1 MTIPFTNI
9 PSNLRTPLF
18 FAEFDNSQA
27 NTASTTQRTL
37 IIGQTLPESTLPAN
51 VPLLVSSTAT
61 TAALAGAGSMLHG
74 QIAAYLANDTAGEVY
89 LLPLNDADSMT
100 AAIGKITVTTPAA
113 ATGVISLYIGG
124 IRVQTTV
131 VATDDVNTI
140 AAALAAAIEGKPDLP
155 VSVVH
160 TGEMVSEGAVVVLAA
175 KNKGVHGNDIDLRLN
190 YLGSAGGESTPDSLV
205 LTLTPMA
212 GGTGAPDLAG
222 GLANLQDR
230 TFGFIINP
238 YTDTVSLDALKAF
251 LSDSTGRWS
260 YSQQLYGHSFAA
272 QSGTYGQ
279 LTAAGELRNDQ
290 HASLLGIHHSPTPA
304 HIWSAAYVGA
314 IAQSLRNDPGRPLQ
328 TLAVNGVLAPP
339 LSSRFTLTERNNLL
353 HSGISTVTVA
363 DDGTVQVENIIT
375 TYQTNKYGAE
385 DDSYLQIETLFLLMF
400 VTRYLRT
407 QVTSKFARMKL
418 AADGT
423 RFAAGSAII
432 TPNVIRA
439 ELIAQYQT
447 LEFNGYVQD
456 AKGFARG
463 LIVEKSA
470 SNPNRVDVLWTGVLI
485 NQLRIFAVLNQFRLQ
500 ATA

>member
-1 MTIPFTNI
+1 MTIPFTHI

-27 NTASTTQRTL
+27 NTATTTQRTL
-37 IIGQTLPESTLPAN
+37 IIGQMLNAGTLPAD
-51 VPLLVSSTAT
+51 VPVLVSSVAT
-61 TAALAGAGSMLHG
+61 VAGQCGAGSMLHG
-74 QIAAYLANDTAGEVY
+74 QMAAYLANDIAGEIY
-89 LLPLNDADSMT
+89 ILPLADTEAMV
-100 AAIGKITVTTPAA
+100 AATGKITVTTQAS
-113 ATGVISLYIGG
+113 ATGVISLYIAG
-124 IRVQTTV
+124 IRVQVAV
-131 VATDDVNTI
+131 VATDEVAAVATALTAAINTTTSLPVT
-140 AAALAAAIEGKPDLP
+140 AAAVD
-155 VSVVH
+155 
-160 TGEMVSEGAVVVLAA
+160 AVITLTA
-175 KNKGVHGNDIDLRLN
+175 KNKGAHGNTIDLRLN
-190 YLGSAGGESTPDSLV
+190 YLGSAGGETTPDSLV
-205 LTLTPMA
+205 LAFTPMA
-212 GGTGAPDLAG
+212 GGAGAPELDDA
-222 GLANLQDR
+222 LANLQDR
-230 TFGFIINP
+230 TFDFIINP
-238 YTDTVSLDALKAF
+238 YTDTASLNKIKDF

-260 YSQQLYGHSFAA
+260 YAEQLYGHSFAA

-290 HASLLGIHHSPTPA
+290 HASLLGVNGSPTPSY
-304 HIWSAAYVGA
+304 IWSAAYVGA

-328 TLAVNGVLAPP
+328 TLTISGVLAPP
-339 LSSRFTLTERNNLL
+339 LASRFTLTERNNLL
-353 HSGISTVTVA
+353 HSGISTVTTA

-375 TYQTNKYGAE
+375 TYQKNKYGAE

-400 VTRYLRT
+400 VTRFLRT

-423 RFAAGSAII
+423 RFAPGSAII

-456 AKGFARG
+456 GKGFAKG

-500 ATA
+500 ASA

>member
-27 NTASTTQRTL
+27 NTATTTQRTL
-37 IIGQTLPESTLPAN
+37 IIGQMLDSSTLPAD
-51 VPLLVSSTAT
+51 VPVLVSSVAT
-61 TAALAGAGSMLHG
+61 VAGQCGAGSMLHG
-74 QIAAYLANDTAGEVY
+74 QMAAYLANDTAGEIY
-89 LLPLNDADSMT
+89 ILPLSDADSMV
-100 AAIGKITVTTPAA
+100 AAIGKITVTTPAS

-124 IRVQTTV
+124 IRVQVAV

-140 AAALAAAIEGKPDLP
+140 AAALASAIEGRPELP
-155 VSVVH
+155 ITVVH
-160 TGEMVSEGAVVVLAA
+160 TGEMVSEGAVVVLSA
-175 KNKGVHGNDIDLRLN
+175 KNKGAHGNTIDLRLN
-190 YLGSAGGESTPDSLV
+190 YLGSAGGETTPDSLV

-212 GGTGAPDLAG
+212 GGAGAPELDDA
-222 GLANLQDR
+222 LANLQDR
-230 TFGFIINP
+230 TFDFIINP
-238 YTDTVSLDALKAF
+238 YTDTASLNKIKEF

-260 YSQQLYGHSFAA
+260 YAEQLYGHSFAA

-290 HASLLGIHHSPTPA
+290 HASLLGVNGSPTPS

-328 TLAVNGVLAPP
+328 TLAISGVLAPP
-339 LSSRFTLTERNNLL
+339 LASRFTLTERNNLL
-353 HSGISTVTVA
+353 HSGISTVTTA

-375 TYQTNKYGAE
+375 TYQKNKYGAE

-400 VTRYLRT
+400 VTRFLRT

-423 RFAAGSAII
+423 RFAPGSAII

-456 AKGFARG
+456 AKGFAKG

-500 ATA
+500 ASA

>member
-1 MTIPFTNI
+1 MTIPFTHI

-27 NTASTTQRTL
+27 NTATTTQRTL
-37 IIGQTLPESTLPAN
+37 IIGQMLNAGTLPAD
-51 VPLLVSSTAT
+51 VPVLVSSVAT
-61 TAALAGAGSMLHG
+61 VAGQCGAGSMLHG
-74 QIAAYLANDTAGEVY
+74 QMAAYLANDIAGEIY
-89 LLPLNDADSMT
+89 ILPLADTEAMV
-100 AAIGKITVTTPAA
+100 AATGKITVTTQAS
-113 ATGVISLYIGG
+113 ATGVISLYIAG
-124 IRVQTTV
+124 IRVQVAV
-131 VATDDVNTI
+131 VATDEVAAVATALTAAINTTI
-140 AAALAAAIEGKPDLP
+140 SLPVTAAAVD
-155 VSVVH
+155 
-160 TGEMVSEGAVVVLAA
+160 AVITLTA
-175 KNKGVHGNDIDLRLN
+175 KNKGAHGNTIDLRLN
-190 YLGSAGGESTPDSLV
+190 YLGSAGSETTPDSLV
-205 LTLTPMA
+205 LAFTPMA
-212 GGTGAPDLAG
+212 GGAG
-222 GLANLQDR
+222 VPELDDALANLQDR
-230 TFGFIINP
+230 TFDFIINP
-238 YTDTVSLDALKAF
+238 YTDTASLNKIKDF

-260 YSQQLYGHSFAA
+260 YAEQLYGHSFAA

-290 HASLLGIHHSPTPA
+290 HASLLGVNGSPTPSY
-304 HIWSAAYVGA
+304 IWSAAYVGA

-328 TLAVNGVLAPP
+328 TLTISGVLAPP
-339 LSSRFTLTERNNLL
+339 LASRFTLTERNNLL
-353 HSGISTVTVA
+353 HSGISTVTTA

-375 TYQTNKYGAE
+375 TYQKNKYGAE

-400 VTRYLRT
+400 VTRFLRT

-423 RFAAGSAII
+423 RFAPGSAII

-456 AKGFARG
+456 AKGFAKG

-500 ATA
+500 ASA

>member
-9 PSNLRTPLF
+9 PSNLRTPFF

-27 NTASTTQRTL
+27 NTATTTQRTL
-37 IIGQTLPESTLPAN
+37 IIGQMLDSSTLSAD
-51 VPLLVSSTAT
+51 VPVLVSSVAT
-61 TAALAGAGSMLHG
+61 VAGQCGAGSMLHG
-74 QIAAYLANDTAGEVY
+74 QMAAYLANDIAGEIY
-89 LLPLNDADSMT
+89 ILPLSDAESMV
-100 AAIGKITVTTPAA
+100 AATGKITVTTQAST
-113 ATGVISLYIGG
+113 TGVISLYIAG
-124 IRVQTTV
+124 IRVQVAV
-131 VATDDVNTI
+131 VATDEVAEIATALTAAINAASALPVT
-140 AAALAAAIEGKPDLP
+140 AAAVD
-155 VSVVH
+155 
-160 TGEMVSEGAVVVLAA
+160 AVITLTA
-175 KNKGVHGNDIDLRLN
+175 KNKGAHGNTIDLRLN
-190 YLGSAGGESTPDSLV
+190 YLGSAGGETTPDSLV

-212 GGTGAPDLAG
+212 GGAGAPELDDA
-222 GLANLQDR
+222 LANLQDR
-230 TFGFIINP
+230 TFDFIINP
-238 YTDTVSLDALKAF
+238 YTDTASLNKIKEF

-260 YSQQLYGHSFAA
+260 YAEQLYGHSFAA

-290 HASLLGIHHSPTPA
+290 HASLLGVNGSPTPSY
-304 HIWSAAYVGA
+304 IWSAAYVGA

-328 TLAVNGVLAPP
+328 TLAISGVLAPP

-353 HSGISTVTVA
+353 HSGISTVTTA

-375 TYQTNKYGAE
+375 TYQKNKYGAE

-400 VTRYLRT
+400 VTRFLRT

-423 RFAAGSAII
+423 RFAPGSAII

-456 AKGFARG
+456 AKGFAKG

-500 ATA
+500 ASA

>member
-27 NTASTTQRTL
+27 NTATTTQRTL
-37 IIGQTLPESTLPAN
+37 IMGQMLTDGTLPAN
-51 VPLLVSSTAT
+51 IPVLVSSVAT
-61 TAALAGAGSMLHG
+61 VAGQCGAGSMLHG
-74 QIAAYLANDTAGEVY
+74 QMAAYLANDTAGEIY
-89 LLPLNDADSMT
+89 ILPLSDAT
-100 AAIGKITVTTPAA
+100 AMVAATGKITVTTQAS
-113 ATGVISLYIGG
+113 ATGVISLYIAG
-124 IRVQTTV
+124 IRVQVAV
-131 VATDDVNTI
+131 VATDEVAAVATALTAAINTTASLPVT
-140 AAALAAAIEGKPDLP
+140 AAA
-155 VSVVH
+155 V
-160 TGEMVSEGAVVVLAA
+160 GAVITLTA
-175 KNKGVHGNDIDLRLN
+175 KNKGAHGNTLDLRLN
-190 YLGSAGGESTPDSLV
+190 YLGSAGGETTPDSLV
-205 LTLTPMA
+205 LTFTPMA
-212 GGTGAPDLAG
+212 GGAGAPELDDA
-222 GLANLQDR
+222 LANLQDR
-230 TFGFIINP
+230 TFDFIINP
-238 YTDTVSLDALKAF
+238 YTDTASLNKIKEF

-260 YSQQLYGHSFAA
+260 YAEQLYGHSFAA

-290 HASLLGIHHSPTPA
+290 HASLLGVNGSPTPSY
-304 HIWSAAYVGA
+304 IWSAAYVGA

-328 TLAVNGVLAPP
+328 TLAISGVLAPP
-339 LSSRFTLTERNNLL
+339 LASRFTLTERNNLL
-353 HSGISTVTVA
+353 HSGISTVTVT

-375 TYQTNKYGAE
+375 TYQKNKYGAE

-400 VTRYLRT
+400 VTRFLRT

-418 AADGT
+418 AANGT
-423 RFAAGSAII
+423 RFAPGSAII

-456 AKGFARG
+456 AKGFAKG

-500 ATA
+500 ASA